1 MYVVNILTLYNT
13 QMRTNGM
20 RIEKDEY
27 KWCDKSM
34 LFD

>member
-1 MYVVNILTLYNT
+1 MCIPNILTLYNT
-13 QMRTNGM
+13 QMRISGM